1 MRVLSEV
8 LGRGT
13 AWRLLPPSTPEQLA
27 PTPAQL
33 ETEEGNSVPTLHPES
48 AQAARLPSLPTDDG
62 AASSHRDEPPSF
74 GMNTLQPP
82 GALPTRLEGAGLSC
96 DLQPDGSLQFVM
108 RDDPRN
114 ECAPLPHLWSSHWVG
129 GLGGGCA
136 AACREAFATP
146 SPGWGQNLPTHSPWL
161 PRRYG
166 VPRELGAV
174 LIQGT
179 QLRVIIPRVHA
190 DRTVAQFRVQAPAV
204 GVGPLCRAVVVG
216 VGVVVLVLARL
227 RSRPTH
233 AWRRRTGAG
242 GLVVAALLEQHRPQA
257 HDGARSGAPRRE
269 QQGQARAHQVPA
281 VAASPWPTAP
291 KHHPRTHRCVCCQS
305 RHEGGRVAR
314 LSSCGQPFQSG
325 IHRAALCLSSALR
338 GAHAVRLLPLS
349 TPNAS

>member
-1 MRVLSEV
+1 MLQAKLRNTASSSNDAPRYEFMLQLPRQRMRPAMRVLSEV

-96 DLQPDGSLQFVM
+96 DMQLDGSLQFVM

-114 ECAPLPHLWSSHWVG
+114 E
-129 GLGGGCA
+129 
-136 AACREAFATP
+136 
-146 SPGWGQNLPTHSPWL
+146 
-161 PRRYG
+161 YG

-190 DRTVAQFRVQAPAV
+190 DRTVAQFRVQAPADSLLQRYLSDTDLKHMTV
-204 GVGPLCRAVVVG
+204 LEAVLPVESSKRAKLVLTSLDTKAVV
-216 VGVVVLVLARL
+216 LRLSPLADNHFSL
-227 RSRPTH
+227 EYTAPLSAFQALCVALTLCSLSILAAPTP
-233 AWRRRTGAG
+233 RR
-242 GLVVAALLEQHRPQA
+242 
-257 HDGARSGAPRRE
+257 APR
-269 QQGQARAHQVPA
+269 
-281 VAASPWPTAP
+281 
-291 KHHPRTHRCVCCQS
+291 
-305 RHEGGRVAR
+305 
-314 LSSCGQPFQSG
+314 
-325 IHRAALCLSSALR
+325 
-338 GAHAVRLLPLS
+338 
-349 TPNAS
+349 